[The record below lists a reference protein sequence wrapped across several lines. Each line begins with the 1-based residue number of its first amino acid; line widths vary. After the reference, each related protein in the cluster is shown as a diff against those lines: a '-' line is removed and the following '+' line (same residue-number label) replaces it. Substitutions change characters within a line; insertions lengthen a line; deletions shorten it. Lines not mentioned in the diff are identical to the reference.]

1 MRLDHLAI
9 GAQTLQE
16 GVAWAEAKLGVSFQA
31 GGTHAR
37 FATHNRLLGVADGLY
52 LEVIAADPDATC
64 EGTRWFGLDT
74 FSGPLR
80 LVNWICEPADFDAAL
95 RHGLEK
101 VSMRRDALK
110 WDMGVRPD
118 GTLPLGGTYPTVL
131 KWHKSSPP
139 GRSLPNSGIALHRL
153 VIEHPHA
160 AGIQAEVA
168 ELNDLRVEFHVAAA
182 PNLRATFDTPT
193 GRVTL

>member
-64 EGTRWFGLDT
+64 EGPRWFGLDT
-74 FSGPLR
+74 FSGPPR

-101 VSMRRDALK
+101 VPMRRDALK

-118 GTLPLGGTYPTVL
+118 GTLPLGGAYPTVL
-131 KWHKSSPP
+131 KWNTSSPP

-160 AGIQAEVA
+160 ADIQAEVA
-168 ELNDLRVEFHVAAA
+168 ELNDPRVEFHVAAA